1 MKRVINKKLNNVLC
15 LGLLGACISADAS
28 QIPNHV
34 FSRNSEVNTTVL
46 VDKTSKAAY
55 LIDIKD
61 NKPRLIR
68 SFDNLLF
75 GENGGDKLQEGDK
88 RTPEGVYRITSFI
101 PDESLDPIYGSG
113 AFPIDYPN
121 PLDKIEGRN
130 GSGIWLHGR
139 AYDDPD
145 KNTTRGCVA
154 FNNNEIGELRKILNQ
169 NTPVIITKHAEF
181 VSEPEYNKQRENL
194 LGTLDQFI
202 NAWES
207 GDSEQ
212 LSDLLHPSFKSQSG
226 KGKQAWIQH
235 KQRLNDAYPEK
246 HIEAENV
253 YIFKED
259 GHQVVFDF
267 TQYYCAR
274 NIISLGQ
281 KQLYFKNE
289 NGNLRLVTESF
300 SKLPSNSYIDEKVS
314 RFLEGWLN
322 AWKKGDINN
331 YLDSYSKTFVDPK
344 GRDFAEWERY
354 KGEIFSKRPNQQI
367 TIDNISVRQLANNR
381 YEVSFK
387 QHYNSDEYSDLGKKT
402 LTLDGCP
409 GAFEIVSENWTAV
422 N

>member
-1 MKRVINKKLNNVLC
+1 MMEIKSNKLLKVASLLIVGFTASIN
-15 LGLLGACISADAS
+15 AS
-28 QIPNHV
+28 QMPNHI
-34 FSRNSEVNTTVL
+34 FSTNSRVNTTVL
-46 VDKTSKAAY
+46 VDKSTKAAY
-55 LIDIKD
+55 LIDIQD
-61 NKPRLIR
+61 DKPRLIR

-75 GENGGDKLQEGDK
+75 GENGGDKLHEGDK

-101 PDESLDPIYGSG
+101 PDEKLAPIYGSG

-154 FNNNEIGELRKILNQ
+154 FNNDEIGELRKVLSE

-194 LGTLDQFI
+194 LSILDQFI
-202 NAWES
+202 NAWETGS
-207 GDSEQ
+207 KED
-212 LSDLLHPSFKSQSG
+212 LSSLLHPAFKSQSG
-226 KGKQAWIQH
+226 KTKQDWIQH
-235 KQRLNDAYPEK
+235 KLRLDALFPQK
-246 HIEAENV
+246 HIEADNI

-274 NIISLGQ
+274 NIISVGK

-289 NGNLRLVTESF
+289 NGELRLLTESF
-300 SKLPSNSYIDEKVS
+300 DRLSPDNLINDKVTS
-314 RFLEGWLN
+314 FLNGWVD
-322 AWKKGDINN
+322 AWKNGQMNDYIAR
-331 YLDSYSKTFVDPK
+331 YSRDFVDPK
-344 GRDFAEWERY
+344 GRDYSAWESY
-354 KGEIFSKRPNQQI
+354 KSDIFSQRPNQQI
-367 TIDNISVRQLANNR
+367 TIDNIHVQRLANNR
-381 YEVSFK
+381 YEVSFR
-387 QHYNSDEYSDLGKKT
+387 QHYSSDDYSDLGTKT

-409 GAFEIVSENWTAV
+409 GEFQIVSESWKAIK
-422 N
+422 